1 VADPAAEEETMATD
15 RTYVQT
21 NREALDRLRA
31 LVERASDEDLAR
43 PMGDGWTV
51 AGVLGH
57 MAFWDLRIVTALE
70 RWGPDGSGPFPTYH
84 DDAVD
89 WINDAAKPIISAL
102 EPQAAAR
109 VAIEAATAADGAVA
123 NMSDELLEKNAATGG
138 YINQDRADHRL
149 EHLDEIEA
157 RLS

>member
-1 VADPAAEEETMATD
+1 MAAD

-43 PMGDGWTV
+43 PMEDGWTV

-57 MAFWDLRIVTALE
+57 MAFWDLRIVTGLE
-70 RWGPDGSGPFPTYH
+70 RWGPDGSGPFPTYY

-102 EPQAAAR
+102 EPRAAAR
-109 VAIEAATAADGAVA
+109 VAIEAAETADGAVA

-138 YINQDRADHRL
+138 YINPDRADHRL

-157 RLS
+157 LLS